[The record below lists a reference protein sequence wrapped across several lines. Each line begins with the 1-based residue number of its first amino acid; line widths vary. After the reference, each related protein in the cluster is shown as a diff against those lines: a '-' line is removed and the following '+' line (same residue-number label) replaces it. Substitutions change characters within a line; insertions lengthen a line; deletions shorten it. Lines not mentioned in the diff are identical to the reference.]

1 MNPLLNNV
9 LMCGIVGIQ
18 NLDSLPSSLS
28 LRRICALQRKR
39 RKQRRQRTA
48 LRIHTRLDELLR
60 AAQVGVAVDY
70 CPGAGHGGD
79 PEAEEERVAVL
90 GGPFLGAL
98 EGGFVLFEEGC
109 AALFALEFGFL
120 LGVVLDVESCGG
132 AVGGDD
138 GCWTLIMSWSELDC
152 KLLHT
157 NERSCGCDKEST
169 EG

>member
-1 MNPLLNNV
+1 MRLIRLNQASPGNILTSPLILPRIPLMMNPLLNNM
-9 LMCGIVGIQ
+9 LMLGIIRIHHLNG
-18 NLDSLPSSLS
+18 LPPPPP
-28 LRRICALQRKR
+28 LRRIRPLERKTR
-39 RKQRRQRTA
+39 QQRRQRPS

-60 AAQVGVAVDY
+60 AAQVGIAVDY

-138 GCWTLIMSWSELDC
+138 GC
-152 KLLHT
+152 
-157 NERSCGCDKEST
+157 
-169 EG
+169 